1 MPATRLFG
9 CFLGTLLLLPPAL
22 GQNQPAWME
31 PFQQAYQQLQNGN
44 VASGT
49 EQIAALWKANPTD
62 FELAYAAGTALDS
75 TGYHREATG
84 WYLKALKINPRFGP
98 ACNNLALNYASQG
111 EFQKAVPL
119 LQRVTQLEPR
129 NASAFYNLGLVHLQ
143 LKHFPYAVQALARA
157 SELKP
162 GDRDWLLR
170 LAYASLMAGERQ
182 RAMLCLETVLKLP
195 GDASEALLPVVQVLS
210 AAGQYRQALE
220 QIRKAN
226 IAVTSSPG
234 LSYEEAN
241 ALFHLEEYKQAAEV
255 LMKSPA
261 AKERG
266 LDYYL
271 LLGSSRA
278 LGGDLP
284 GAVETLQM
292 AVRTAP
298 QRPEP
303 YHRLALV
310 FLDGY
315 RDQEAGDVLATGLKL
330 IPNSSLLLYTQGIVN
345 EVDGRYQNAVDDMRK
360 SLEAENDQPEVW
372 ASLGELYTKI
382 GNYDEAAKAYQHA
395 MEQGAAPEAAV
406 TYADLLIRLQRFA
419 EAEKLVRRAMES
431 RRTMPQAYLSLGK
444 LYSAQQRYADAEKA
458 LKRAIELD
466 PDDATAHALLAVALQ
481 QLGRAQEAQSES
493 NLATQKRELARQ
505 RERAAVL
512 RGVLVPREGSAP
524 APSFESAVQK

>member
-1 MPATRLFG
+1 
-9 CFLGTLLLLPPAL
+9 
-22 GQNQPAWME
+22 ME

-75 TGYHREATG
+75 TGHHREATG

-129 NASAFYNLGLVHLQ
+129 NANAFYNLGLVHLQ

-220 QIRKAN
+220 QIRKGN

-241 ALFHLEEYKQAAEV
+241 ALFHLGEYKQAAEV